1 MIRRVTI
8 RHFKRFEEQ
17 VFDLADSVVL
27 AGPNNSG
34 KSTLLQAISTW
45 KFGLDRWIAQRTGSK
60 ARVRS
65 GVAVTRADFTAVPL
79 REMNLL
85 WRQRLVTQGATGR
98 PRMIEIEVEGGDVN
112 ETWSCGLEFQ
122 YANPELSYIRPL
134 HAKDMER
141 ADFDAFPP
149 IEAGALGVI
158 HVPALS
164 GIAREEPRRERGMQD
179 LLVGEGR
186 PGEILRN
193 LLWEISRSDEAWQPL
208 AARVN
213 ALFGIELLSPV
224 YSPAQ
229 PHILCEYREAGDKRP
244 LDLAS
249 AGSGTQQVLLLLAF
263 LHARPASV
271 ILLDEP
277 DAHQHVV
284 LQKQVYQEIRKA
296 AIERQGQLIVATHS
310 EVILDATEPTRVVGF
325 FGAGPRLL
333 ATRQQRDRLRDAL
346 RRITTTEML
355 LARDRGSVLYV
366 ENESDE
372 DILREWARI
381 LDHPTLTFL
390 RRAFV
395 HRLKS
400 RNLKE
405 ARSHFAALQTEFPSL
420 RGACLLDGDNR
431 DEPEEERAQTGLN
444 VFRWKRYEIE
454 NYLLHPDALLRYV
467 SGQVARTLTV
477 TQGFEELLPK
487 GADLFGNHPALVRMK
502 ASDEFLVPL
511 LERASIPTPKRD
523 LYLVARV
530 MEPREIHPEVIEK
543 LDELGELFLPANES
557 QVVHSSEGPAVDG
570 ETSRR

>member
-1 MIRRVTI
+1 MIRRVTV

-45 KFGLDRWIAQRTGSK
+45 RFGLDRWITQRTGSR

-65 GVAVTRADFTAVPL
+65 GVAVPRADFTAVPL

-85 WRQRLVTQGATGR
+85 WKQRLVTHGATGR
-98 PRMIEIEVEGGDVN
+98 PRMIEVEVEGTG
-112 ETWSCGLEFQ
+112 ETGGWSCGLEFQ
-122 YANPELSYIRPL
+122 YANPELCYIRPL
-134 HAKDMER
+134 HAREMER
-141 ADFDAFPP
+141 DDFDCFPP
-149 IEAGALGVI
+149 DGARGLEVI

-193 LLWEISRSDEAWQPL
+193 LLWEISRSAEAWQPL
-208 AARVN
+208 AASMR

-229 PHILCEYREAGDKRP
+229 PHILCEYREPGEKRP

-263 LHARPASV
+263 LHARRASV

-284 LQKQVYQEIRKA
+284 LQKQVYQEVRKA
-296 AIERQGQLIVATHS
+296 ASERQGQLIVATHS

-325 FGAGPRLL
+325 LGAGPRVL

-346 RRITTTEML
+346 RRVTTTELM
-355 LARDRGSVLYV
+355 LARDRGSILYI
-366 ENESDE
+366 ENQSDE

-381 LDHPTLTFL
+381 LDHPTKDFFG
-390 RRAFV
+390 RAFV
-395 HRLKS
+395 YRLKS
-400 RNLKE
+400 RDLKE
-405 ARSHFAALQTEFPSL
+405 ARSHFAALRTEFPAL
-420 RGACLLDGDNR
+420 RGACLVDGDNLQELTHQR
-431 DEPEEERAQTGLN
+431 PQTGLS
-444 VFRWKRYEIE
+444 VLRWKRYEIE
-454 NYLLHPDALLRYV
+454 NYLLHPAAVTRYA
-467 SGQVARTLTV
+467 GGPMARTLTV
-477 TQGFEELLPK
+477 QQGFDGLIPRNT
-487 GADLFGNHPALVRMK
+487 DLFGDHPALVRMK

-511 LERASIPTPKRD
+511 LESAARPTPKRD
-523 LYLVARV
+523 LYLLARA
-530 MEPREIHPEVIEK
+530 MKADEIHPEVSEK
-543 LDELGELFLPANES
+543 LDRLAELLLSPSAPSVEAGRD
-557 QVVHSSEGPAVDG
+557 SEVRS
-570 ETSRR
+570 EEE

>member
-1 MIRRVTI
+1 MIRRVII

-17 VFDLADSVVL
+17 VFDLTDSVVL

-85 WRQRLVTQGATGR
+85 WRQRLVAQGATGR
-98 PRMIEIEVEGGDVN
+98 PRMIEIEVEGGDVHDP
-112 ETWSCGLEFQ
+112 WSCGLEFQ
-122 YANPELSYIRPL
+122 YANPELCYIRPL

-141 ADFDAFPP
+141 DKFESFPP
-149 IEAGALGVI
+149 VGARALGVI

-193 LLWEISRSDEAWQPL
+193 LLLEISHSKEAWPRL
-208 AARVN
+208 VAKVSG
-213 ALFGIELLSPV
+213 LFGIELLRPV

-229 PHILCEYREAGDKRP
+229 PHILCEYREPGDKRP

-263 LHARPASV
+263 IYARPASV

-333 ATRQQRDRLRDAL
+333 DTRQQRDRLRDSL

-355 LARDRGSVLYV
+355 LARDRGAVLYV

-381 LDHPTLTFL
+381 LDHATLRFF

-395 HRLKS
+395 YRLKG
-400 RNLKE
+400 RNLRE
-405 ARSHFAALQTEFPSL
+405 ARSHFAALQTEIPSL

-431 DEPEEERAQTGLN
+431 DESEPEQGQAG
-444 VFRWKRYEIE
+444 FRILRWSRYEIE
-454 NYLLHPDALLRYV
+454 NYLIHPAVLLRYV

-477 TQGFEELLPK
+477 QRELKRLLPEDT
-487 GADLFGNHPALVRMK
+487 DLFGNHPALVRMK

-511 LERASIPTPKRD
+511 LERASKPTPKRD
-523 LYLVARV
+523 LYLVARL
-530 MEPREIHPEVIEK
+530 MEPQEIHPEVREK
-543 LDELGELFLPANES
+543 LDDLGEHLLRPDDPDLA
-557 QVVHSSEGPAVDG
+557 HGDK
-570 ETSRR
+570 